1 VTKEYIMTRL
11 FWVNAR
17 PYKKKVVTTALE
29 SGADAVIVPRGQS
42 RHVRD
47 LGLIKTVSPDGD
59 LKPGEDVVEITITSE
74 KDEAKALKEPA
85 EKLLLIKASDWKVIP
100 LENLV
105 AKRGKGL
112 LAWVRSAE
120 EAKIALEIMERG
132 VDGVVLDTS
141 DLSEIKRTAAV
152 VREKGERLHLIQAT
166 IKSVRPLGMGD
177 RVCVDTI
184 TNMLPGQGMLIGNS
198 SSGMFLVH
206 AENVETPYCATRPF
220 RVNAGAV
227 HAYMRVPEGKTAYL
241 ADLSI
246 GDPVLIIDYNGR
258 CEVGFVGRAKV
269 EKRPMMLVEA
279 AYKGKPLSLVMQN
292 AETIRLTRPG
302 GEPISITHLKPGDRV
317 LSYMEEA
324 GRHFGVKI
332 DETIVEK

>member
-1 VTKEYIMTRL
+1 MTRL

-17 PYKKKVVTTALE
+17 PYNKEVVTTALE

-42 RHVRD
+42 KKVRD
-47 LGLIKTVSPDGD
+47 LGLIKTVAPDGD
-59 LKPGEDVVEITITSE
+59 LKFGEDVVEVTISSE
-74 KDEAKALKEPA
+74 KDEARALKIPA
-85 EKLLLIKASDWKVIP
+85 EKLLLIKASDWKIIP
-100 LENLV
+100 LENLI

-120 EAKIALEIMERG
+120 EAKVALKIMERG
-132 VDGVVLDTS
+132 VDGIVLASTDF
-141 DLSEIKRTAAV
+141 SEIKRTAAV
-152 VREKGERLHLIQAT
+152 VREQAERLHLVQAI
-166 IKSVRPLGMGD
+166 IKSVRPLGIGD

-184 TNMLPGQGMLIGNS
+184 ANMEPGQGMLVGNS

-227 HAYMRVPEGKTAYL
+227 HAYVRVPDGKTAYL
-241 ADLSI
+241 ADVSI
-246 GDPVLIIDYNGR
+246 GDPVLIIDYKGR
-258 CEVGFVGRAKV
+258 SEVGFVGRAKV

-279 AYKGKPLSLVMQN
+279 AYKGKTLSLVLQN
-292 AETIRLTRPG
+292 AETIRLTKPG
-302 GEPISITHLKPGDRV
+302 GEPVSIARLKPGNSV
-317 LSYMEEA
+317 LAYLEEA

>member
-1 VTKEYIMTRL
+1 MTRL

-17 PYKKKVVTTALE
+17 PYNKKVVTTALE
-29 SGADAVIVPRGQS
+29 SGADAVIVPKGKS
-42 RHVRD
+42 KGVRD
-47 LGLIKTVSPDGD
+47 LGLIKTVSSDGD
-59 LKPGEDVVEITITSE
+59 LRLGQDVVEITISSQ
-74 KDEAKALKEPA
+74 KDEAKALREPA
-85 EKLLLIKASDWKVIP
+85 ERLLLIKTSDWRVIP

-112 LAWVRSAE
+112 LAWVSSAE

-132 VDGVVLDTS
+132 VDGIVLATS

-152 VREKGERLHLIQAT
+152 VREQGERLRLIQAT
-166 IKSVRPLGMGD
+166 IRSVRPLGMGD

-184 TNMLPGQGMLIGNS
+184 TNMEPGQGMLVGNS

-227 HAYMRVPEGKTAYL
+227 HAYVRVPNGKTAYL
-241 ADLSI
+241 ADVSI
-246 GDPVLIIDYNGR
+246 GDPVLIIDRRGKS
-258 CEVGFVGRAKV
+258 EVGFVGRAKV

-279 AYKGKPLSLVMQN
+279 TYKGKPLSLVMQN
-292 AETIRLTRPG
+292 AETIRLTKPG
-302 GEPISITHLKPGDRV
+302 GEPISITHLKAGDRV
-317 LSYMEEA
+317 LSYVEEA

>member
-1 VTKEYIMTRL
+1 MTRL

-17 PYKKKVVTTALE
+17 PYNKKVITTALE
-29 SGADAVIVPRGQS
+29 SGADAVIVPKGQS
-42 RHVRD
+42 KQVRD
-47 LGLIKTVSPDGD
+47 LGLIKTVSVDGD
-59 LKPGEDVVEITITSE
+59 LKLGEDVVEITISSQ
-74 KDEAKALKEPA
+74 KDEAKALKVPA
-85 EKLLLIKASDWKVIP
+85 DKLLLIKTSDWKVIP
-100 LENLV
+100 LENLI

-112 LAWVRSAE
+112 LALVRSAQ
-120 EAKIALEIMERG
+120 EAKIALKIMERG
-132 VDGVVLDTS
+132 VDGVVLAST

-152 VREKGERLHLIQAT
+152 LREQAERLPLVKAT
-166 IKSVRPLGMGD
+166 IRSVRPLGMGD

-184 TNMLPGQGMLIGNS
+184 TNMEPGQGMLVGNS

-227 HAYMRVPEGKTAYL
+227 HAYVRVPDGKTAYL
-241 ADLSI
+241 ADISI
-246 GDPVLIIDYNGR
+246 GDPVLIIDYKGR
-258 CEVGFVGRAKV
+258 SEIGFVGRAKV

-279 AYKGKPLSLVMQN
+279 TYKGKPLSLVMQN
-292 AETIRLTRPG
+292 AETIRLTKAG
-302 GEPISITHLKPGDRV
+302 GEPVSITHLKPGDRV
-317 LSYMEEA
+317 LSYVEEA

>member
-1 VTKEYIMTRL
+1 MTRL
-11 FWVNAR
+11 FWVDAR
-17 PYKKKVVTTALE
+17 PYNKRVVTTALE
-29 SGADAVIVPRGQS
+29 SGADAVIVPKGQS
-42 RHVRD
+42 KKIRE

-59 LKPGEDVVEITITSE
+59 LKFDEDVVEATISSE
-74 KDEAKALKEPA
+74 KDEAKALKVPA
-85 EKLLLIKASDWKVIP
+85 EKLLLIKTSDWKVIP
-100 LENLV
+100 LENLI

-120 EAKIALEIMERG
+120 EAKVALKIMERG
-132 VDGVVLDTS
+132 VDGVVLAST

-152 VREKGERLHLIQAT
+152 VREQAERLHLVQAT

-184 TNMLPGQGMLIGNS
+184 ANMESGQGMLVGNS

-227 HAYMRVPEGKTAYL
+227 YAYVRVPDGKTAYL
-241 ADLSI
+241 ADVSI
-246 GDPVLIIDYNGR
+246 GDPVLIIDYKGR
-258 CEVGFVGRAKV
+258 SEVGFVGRAKV

-279 AYKGKPLSLVMQN
+279 AYKGKTLSLVMQN
-292 AETIRLTRPG
+292 AETIRLTKPG
-302 GEPISITHLKPGDRV
+302 GEPVSIARLTPGDRV
-317 LSYMEEA
+317 LAYLEEA

>member
-1 VTKEYIMTRL
+1 MSRL

-17 PYKKKVVTTALE
+17 PYNKKVVTTALE
-29 SGADAVIVPRGQS
+29 SGADAVIVPKGQS
-42 RHVRD
+42 RKVRD

-59 LKPGEDVVEITITSE
+59 LKFGEDVVEVTISSE
-74 KDEAKALKEPA
+74 KDEAKALKVPA
-85 EKLLLIKASDWKVIP
+85 EKLLLIKTSDWKVIP
-100 LENLV
+100 LENLI

-112 LAWVRSAE
+112 LAWVRSVE
-120 EAKIALEIMERG
+120 EAKIALKIMERG
-132 VDGVVLDTS
+132 VDGVVLTS
-141 DLSEIKRTAAV
+141 TDLSEIKRTAAV
-152 VREKGERLHLIQAT
+152 VREQAEKLHLVKAT
-166 IKSVRPLGMGD
+166 IKSIRPLGMGD

-184 TNMLPGQGMLIGNS
+184 TNMEPGQGMLVGNS

-227 HAYMRVPEGKTAYL
+227 HAYVRVPDGKTAYL
-241 ADLSI
+241 ADVSI
-246 GDPVLIIDYNGR
+246 GDPVLITDYRGR
-258 CEVGFVGRAKV
+258 SEVGFVGRAKV

-279 AYKGKPLSLVMQN
+279 TYKGKPLSLVMQN
-292 AETIRLTRPG
+292 AETIRLTKPG
-302 GEPISITHLKPGDRV
+302 GEPVSITHLKAGDRV
-317 LSYMEEA
+317 LSYVEEA

>member
-1 VTKEYIMTRL
+1 MTKL

-17 PYKKKVVTTALE
+17 PYNKKVVTTALE
-29 SGADAVIVPRGQS
+29 SGADALIVPRGQS
-42 RHVRD
+42 KKVRD
-47 LGLIKTVSPDGD
+47 LGLIKTVAPDGD
-59 LKPGEDVVEITITSE
+59 LKLGEDVVEITISSQ
-74 KDEAKALKEPA
+74 KDEIKALRQPA
-85 EKLLLIKASDWKVIP
+85 GRLLLIKTSDWKVIP

-112 LAWVRSAE
+112 LAWVRTAE
-120 EAKIALEIMERG
+120 EAKIALEIMEHG
-132 VDGVVLDTS
+132 VDGVVLATS

-152 VREKGERLHLIQAT
+152 VREQGEQLRLIQAT

-184 TNMLPGQGMLIGNS
+184 TNMQPGQGMLVGNS

-227 HAYMRVPEGKTAYL
+227 HAYVRVPDGKTAYL
-241 ADLSI
+241 ADVGI
-246 GDPVLIIDYNGR
+246 GDPVLIINHKGKT
-258 CEVGFVGRAKV
+258 EVGFVGRAKV

-279 AYKGKPLSLVMQN
+279 TYKGKPLSLVMQN
-292 AETIRLTRPG
+292 AETIRLTKPG
-302 GEPISITHLKPGDRV
+302 GEPVSITHLKPGDRV
-317 LSYMEEA
+317 LSYLEEA

>member
-1 VTKEYIMTRL
+1 MTKL

-17 PYKKKVVTTALE
+17 PYNKKVVTTALE
-29 SGADAVIVPRGQS
+29 SGADALIVPRGQS
-42 RHVRD
+42 KKVRD
-47 LGLIKTVSPDGD
+47 LGLIKTVAPDGD
-59 LKPGEDVVEITITSE
+59 LKLGEDVVEITISSQ
-74 KDEAKALKEPA
+74 KDEIKALRQPA
-85 EKLLLIKASDWKVIP
+85 GRLLLIKTSDWKVIP

-112 LAWVRSAE
+112 LAWVRTAE
-120 EAKIALEIMERG
+120 EAKIALEIMEHG
-132 VDGVVLDTS
+132 VDGVVLATS

-152 VREKGERLHLIQAT
+152 VREQGEQLRLIQAT

-184 TNMLPGQGMLIGNS
+184 TNMRPGQGMLVGNS

-227 HAYMRVPEGKTAYL
+227 HAYVRMPDGKTAYL
-241 ADLSI
+241 ADVSI
-246 GDPVLIIDYNGR
+246 GDPVLIIDRKGKT
-258 CEVGFVGRAKV
+258 EVGFVGRAKV

-279 AYKGKPLSLVMQN
+279 TYKGKPLSLVMQN
-292 AETIRLTRPG
+292 AETIRLTKPG
-302 GEPISITHLKPGDRV
+302 GEPVSITHLKPGDRV
-317 LSYMEEA
+317 LSYLEEA

>member
-1 VTKEYIMTRL
+1 MSRL

-17 PYKKKVVTTALE
+17 PYKKAVVTTALE

-42 RHVRD
+42 KKVRD
-47 LGLIKTVSPDGD
+47 LGLIKTVSSDGD
-59 LKPGEDVVEITITSE
+59 LRLGEDVVEATISSA
-74 KDEAKALKEPA
+74 KDEAKALKVPA
-85 EKLLLIKASDWKVIP
+85 EKLLLIKTSDWKIIP
-100 LENLV
+100 LENLI

-112 LAWVRSAE
+112 LAWVRNAE
-120 EAKIALEIMERG
+120 EAKLALKIMERG
-132 VDGVVLDTS
+132 VDGVVLAST

-152 VREKGERLHLIQAT
+152 IREQAEELHLVHAT
-166 IKSVRPLGMGD
+166 VKSVRPLGMGD

-184 TNMLPGQGMLIGNS
+184 TNMEPGQGMLVGNS

-227 HAYMRVPEGKTAYL
+227 HAYVRLPDGKTAYL
-241 ADLSI
+241 ADIGI
-246 GDPVLIIDYNGR
+246 GDPVLIIHHKGKS
-258 CEVGFVGRAKV
+258 EVGFVGRAKV

-279 AYKGKPLSLVMQN
+279 AYKGKTLSLVLQN
-292 AETIRLTRPG
+292 AETIRLTKPG
-302 GEPISITHLKPGDRV
+302 GEPVSITRLEPGDRV
-317 LSYMEEA
+317 LAYLEEA

>member
-1 VTKEYIMTRL
+1 MTRL

-152 VREKGERLHLIQAT
+152 VREQGERLHLIQAT